1 MHICFFFENTDP
13 NKELNLSIGGIG
25 NQFLQLLESYEKN
38 KDIEITL
45 ITKYTRYK
53 TKSNTTKIYEVHR
66 FHNYVLD
73 TIYFVMYSFFKIIKI
88 NRRKPIDIIIFHTTS
103 KIIIC
108 PIIVRFILRI
118 PLMLK
123 LPIDFKNIYRDI
135 SSAER
140 NKLIIKLINY
150 SWIKFL
156 TKYLIHKINYIR
168 SINSKIY
175 KDLLDLD
182 YPKENILCIPNGIS
196 YTSFLK
202 FKKKQRNET
211 YFGYVGRLVIV
222 KNLKYIINVF
232 RLYFSKYPNDR
243 LLIYGEGPLKKSIQL
258 LIQKFNLSKNIILKG
273 FEKNKKRIYSNIDV
287 LIDAS
292 LSQGISNS
300 NLEAM
305 ATKTLLIASNVA
317 GNKDLIIHRKTGLLF
332 NFKGSNTLLDQLIFY
347 KKENKERIQNILEN
361 AQKEIEKKYNIDII
375 TKKIYS
381 FLKSHLYQ

>member
-1 MHICFFFENTDP
+1 
-13 NKELNLSIGGIG
+13 
-25 NQFLQLLESYEKN
+25 YEKN

-53 TKSNTTKIYEVHR
+53 TKSSTTKIYEVHR

-73 TIYFVMYSFFKIIKI
+73 TIYFVIRSFFKIIKI

-108 PIIVRFILRI
+108 PIMVRFILRI

-123 LPIDFKNIYRDI
+123 LPIDFKYIYRVI

-196 YTSFLK
+196 YSSFLK
-202 FKKKQRNET
+202 LKKKQRNET

-232 RLYFSKYPNDR
+232 RLYFSKYPNDK

-258 LIQKFNLSKNIILKG
+258 LIQKYNLSKNIILKG

-287 LIDAS
+287 LIDAA
-292 LSQGISNS
+292 LGQGISNS

-332 NFKGSNTLLDQLIFY
+332 DFKGSNTLLDQLIFY
-347 KKENKERIQNILEN
+347 KENKERIHNILEN